1 MKATSSR
8 SYAPFASRALKVV
21 GIILVVSFVLD
32 LITLLIPANFLSP
45 EWQINFITQVV
56 DRGVIPLVGI
66 SFIFVADWIDR
77 AGGNPAAPRSA
88 AQSVEFW
95 VLLFASLLGLIYLL
109 AVPLHLNNVRLES
122 KQSLERIS
130 EEARAAE
137 GQIDSRLG
145 QEVERQRS
153 QITELVQ
160 DEQRLNE
167 AINSGQIPQEQQ
179 SLLRQFRND
188 PQALNAFLDKQSQ
201 EIRTRI
207 KTEIGTRKL
216 AAENQTRSQAIKSG
230 LRTGVSSLLLA
241 AGYIFIGWSGL
252 RNFGS
257 PQR

>member
-77 AGGNPAAPRSA
+77 TSGATPPQSAGQA
-88 AQSVEFW
+88 VEFW
-95 VLLFASLLGLIYLL
+95 TLLFASLLGLIYLL

-122 KQSLERIS
+122 KQALERIS

-188 PQALNAFLDKQSQ
+188 PQALNAFLDKQSE

-216 AAENQTRSQAIKSG
+216 AAEKQTRNQAIKSG
-230 LRTGVSSLLLA
+230 LRTGISSLLLA
-241 AGYIFIGWSGL
+241 AGYIFIGWTGL

-257 PQR
+257 R